1 MGNTNAN
8 LFIGVMSRM
17 ITKDTTTVTPTIQG
31 ELIEISVLA
40 TLELSRL
47 NVACLIDVRQKF
59 ELEIEG
65 EINGAYSLPLF
76 KFKHLLGHKLT
87 QEEQEIL
94 DEDSPG
100 MEDIQNFITMIND
113 LHNAKDC
120 IVVCVCNSGKRSINA
135 ARLLRMLGYNRAF
148 SLVGGYRAIREAMV
162 TDLPLAKSGELTQ

>member
-1 MGNTNAN
+1 
-8 LFIGVMSRM
+8 M
-17 ITKDTTTVTPTIQG
+17 ITKDSTTDTPIIQA

-40 TLELSRL
+40 ALELTRL
-47 NVACLIDVRQKF
+47 NLACFIDVRQRF

-65 EINGAYSLPLF
+65 EIDGAYSLPLF

-94 DEDSPG
+94 DEDSPD
-100 MEDIQNFITMIND
+100 MEDIQNFLTMIND

-135 ARLLRMLGYNRAF
+135 ARLLRLLGYDRAF
-148 SLVGGYRAIREAMV
+148 SLIGGYRAIKEAMV
-162 TDLPLAKSGELTQ
+162 TELPLAKAGELTQ

>member
-1 MGNTNAN
+1 
-8 LFIGVMSRM
+8 MSRM

>member
-1 MGNTNAN
+1 
-8 LFIGVMSRM
+8 M
-17 ITKDTTTVTPTIQG
+17 ITKNTTTVTPIIQG

-47 NVACLIDVRQKF
+47 NLACLIDVRQKF

-148 SLVGGYRAIREAMV
+148 SLIGGYRAIREAMV

>member
-94 DEDSPG
+94 DED
-100 MEDIQNFITMIND
+100 
-113 LHNAKDC
+113 
-120 IVVCVCNSGKRSINA
+120 
-135 ARLLRMLGYNRAF
+135 F
-148 SLVGGYRAIREAMV
+148 S
-162 TDLPLAKSGELTQ
+162 

>member
-1 MGNTNAN
+1 
-8 LFIGVMSRM
+8 M
-17 ITKDTTTVTPTIQG
+17 ITKNTTTVTPIIQG

-47 NVACLIDVRQKF
+47 NLACLIDVRQKF

-65 EINGAYSLPLF
+65 EINEAYSLPLF

-148 SLVGGYRAIREAMV
+148 SLIGGYRAIREAMV

>member
-1 MGNTNAN
+1 
-8 LFIGVMSRM
+8 M
-17 ITKDTTTVTPTIQG
+17 ITKDSTTDTPIIQA

-40 TLELSRL
+40 ALELTRL
-47 NVACLIDVRQKF
+47 NLACFIDVRQRF

-65 EINGAYSLPLF
+65 EIDGAYSLPLF

-94 DEDSPG
+94 DEDSPD
-100 MEDIQNFITMIND
+100 MEDIQNFLTMIND

-135 ARLLRMLGYNRAF
+135 ARLLRLLGYDRAF
-148 SLVGGYRAIREAMV
+148 SLIGGYRAIKEAMV
-162 TDLPLAKSGELTQ
+162 TEPPLDKAGKLTQ

>member
-1 MGNTNAN
+1 
-8 LFIGVMSRM
+8 M